1 MKEKKQRGGGEEWVD
16 VMPLAELSDIC
27 TGWSHAQWPYN
38 WSTSTNGL
46 RQTLSWLPRYREDQ
60 VLCPTAVVIWI
71 ILGKRVVAMAQG
83 PGSSTQL
90 SYVGHTD
97 QSDCTT
103 AVVEFHFDHIR
114 SK

>member
-1 MKEKKQRGGGEEWVD
+1 MVD

>member
-1 MKEKKQRGGGEEWVD
+1 M
-16 VMPLAELSDIC
+16 C

-38 WSTSTNGL
+38 WPTSANGL
-46 RQTLSWLPRYREDQ
+46 RQALSWLPRYREDQ
-60 VLCPTAVVIWI
+60 VLCSTAVVICGEEGGLPWH
-71 ILGKRVVAMAQG
+71 KA
-83 PGSSTQL
+83 GSSTQL

-103 AVVEFHFDHIR
+103 AVQWNSIFDHIR